1 MTFPGYT
8 QQTVPSPQFENA
20 YGDHPWANITTTQ
33 RMWYDPIL
41 IQLYQGRSY
50 YAPFVRYIK
59 NLGAV
64 NARQMTITSQFPAH
78 ANFDQL
84 GLREMWSDTMYA
96 DWMSQTIT
104 FNRYG
109 AKMAFH
115 RYDTIVNYLT
125 SMNSYAAM
133 RQLSNTMLGQSM
145 VTIFD
150 MLARNAMLQMPFPV
164 YAAGNSFAGLT
175 NNSAKISTAMMDE
188 TYLQLQYRKSLIPMM
203 QTPAALDSEYGSST
217 YVVLTTPGVIYDL
230 QQQTDPR
237 AWLVPNAYAS
247 ATRLL
252 TNEVGMYRNFRYV
265 AAPNNVLWNSG
276 VISAQV
282 PVTSPINEGDGAPS
296 TKVDGVFLVGQPGAT
311 HYIQLGA
318 TDASGA
324 TVDATYMNAK
334 FKVNDILT
342 IHTRRTGD
350 FGITNGVDYREG
362 KLHNRR
368 IVAIDA
374 ANRRISFDMPIMTAM
389 NTEVTTGVYAYVTS
403 GVHVHVSMIMGGTDG
418 VVIGVG
424 EAPRVHVMPPVDD
437 YESMYRTSWDAY
449 VGYQVFNPFAITP
462 VFTYGTVSV
471 VGAAIQG

>member
-1 MTFPGYT
+1 MTFPGYS
-8 QQTVPSPQFENA
+8 QSVVPSPQIDNA
-20 YGDHPWANITTTQ
+20 YGDHPWAGITTTQ
-33 RMWYDPIL
+33 REWYDPLL
-41 IQLYQGRSY
+41 IKLYASRSY

-64 NARQMTITSQFPAH
+64 NARQMTITSQYPAH

-84 GLREMWSDTMYA
+84 GLREMWSETMYA

-115 RYDTIVNYLT
+115 RYDTMVNYLT
-125 SMNSYAAM
+125 SMNSVQAM
-133 RQLSNTMLGQSM
+133 TQLINSMLGQSM

-164 YAAGNSFAGLT
+164 YSAGTSFAGLT
-175 NNSAKISTAMMDE
+175 NSSANISTALMDE

-203 QTPAALDSEYGSST
+203 QTPQAIGEYGTST
-217 YVVLTTPGVIYDL
+217 NVVLTTPGVIYDL

-265 AAPNNVLWNSG
+265 AAPNNILWNSG

-282 PVTSPINEGDGAPS
+282 PVTSPINEGDGVPA
-296 TKVDGVFLVGQPGAT
+296 TKVDGVFTVGQPGAT

-318 TDASGA
+318 TDAAGA
-324 TVDATYMNAK
+324 TVDAAYMAAK

-342 IHTRRTGD
+342 IHTRRTND

-368 IVAIDA
+368 IVSIDA
-374 ANRRISFDMPIMTAM
+374 ANRRLSFDMPIMVAM
-389 NTEVTTGVYAYVTS
+389 DTEVTTGVYAYVTS
-403 GVHVHVSMIMGGTDG
+403 GIHVHVSMIMGGDDG

-424 EAPRVHVMPPVDD
+424 EAPRVHVSAPIDD
-437 YESMYRTSWDAY
+437 YNSMYRTSWDAY
-449 VGYQVFNPFAITP
+449 VGYQVYNPFAITP
-462 VFTYGTVSV
+462 VFSYGTVSV
-471 VGAAIQG
+471 IGTAIQG